1 MKSLLLRTT
10 TSVLPA
16 VGRPMGRLRAPFTLA
31 SAVAIACV
39 LLLGAGAEGAEEA
52 LKIENLTTAPRDAST
67 AFARFDISWDKSW
80 RDGKNHDAAWVFFK
94 VRAEDKSEWQHV
106 RLAADKVLNPAAF
119 GQAEGGTKL
128 DFIVPDGGDGF
139 TGMFIRRAE
148 RAAPGKLE
156 ARGVTVVWDLAA
168 NKGLPKDIKGV
179 GLRAMGME
187 MVYVA
192 EGPFSLGSGG
202 AEVNGFYMYTDGSQH
217 TQPYRVTRYR
227 LRLPLAALGLEP
239 GAEFGFNLLF
249 FDDDDKGQCYWLQL
263 APGLARGPARGS
275 NTALYPRFLLQK

>member
-1 MKSLLLRTT
+1 MS
-10 TSVLPA
+10 
-16 VGRPMGRLRAPFTLA
+16 RLGNVSTLICA
-31 SAVAIACV
+31 RAVAVACV
-39 LLLGAGAEGAEEA
+39 QLMGAGEA
-52 LKIENLTTAPRDAST
+52 RAANESGVRNEVRTENVTVAPRDART
-67 AFARFDISWDKSW
+67 ATVRFVIAWEGSW
-80 RDGKNHDAAWVFFK
+80 RDEVNHDTAWVFFK
-94 VRAEDKSEWQHV
+94 VQASEKAERQPV
-106 RLAADKVLNPAAF
+106 RLAADKVPNPAGY
-119 GQAEGGTKL
+119 GQAEGGTPL
-128 DFIVPDGGDGF
+128 DFIVPDGDDGYS
-139 TGMFIRRAE
+139 GMFVRRAAE
-148 RAAPGKLE
+148 GKGPLA

-179 GLRAMGME
+179 GLRALGME

-249 FDDDDKGQCYWLQL
+249 FDYDDKGQCYWLQL